1 VPIYQY
7 ECTNGHL
14 TEDFVRSYKQSK
26 TNIKCNQCEL
36 MAVRIISSTTFKL
49 EGDCWAS
56 DGYKG
61 KSNRETIYDD

>member
-7 ECTNGHL
+7 ECNNGHI

-36 MAVRIISSTTFKL
+36 MATRIIAPTTFKL
-49 EGDCWAS
+49 KGDCWES

-61 KSNRETIYDD
+61 KTNRETIYDD